1 MKALLTAG
9 GRATRLR
16 PITWTLNKHL
26 IPLANK
32 PMLGYAIEKLVDA
45 GITEI
50 GINVNAGD
58 TEIAQAFGD
67 GSKFGAKLSYLEQ
80 PGGPLGIAHAVNAQ
94 QAFLGDEPFIF
105 FLGDN
110 IVLGSLKRFVD
121 KFESEKLNCL
131 LALSRVK
138 NPNRFGVPVF
148 DEAGKITSVEEKP
161 ENPKSQFAVTGIYVY
176 DKSFFEAF
184 KHIQPS
190 ARGEYEISDIH
201 TWLLQNNYNVGHE
214 EITGW
219 WKDTGNPEDLLEGN
233 ALFLNELPI
242 EKTVMQG
249 EVMDGAVIQGK
260 VSIGAGTKIGPR
272 VLIRGPVVIG
282 EGCIINDAYIGPYT
296 AIGNSVTVDGTEI
309 EHSIVF
315 DGAAIR
321 ANKRIVDSLIGKNA
335 VVTRVESSL
344 PHGHKLVV
352 GDHARVE
359 L

>member
-1 MKALLTAG
+1 MKALVAAG

-32 PMLGYAIEKLVDA
+32 PMLGYAIEKLVAA

-50 GINVNAGD
+50 GVNVNPGE
-58 TEIAQAFGD
+58 TEIPKAFGD
-67 GSKFGAKLSYLEQ
+67 GSAYGARITYLEQ
-80 PGGPLGIAHAVNAQ
+80 QGGPLGVAHAVNSA
-94 QAFLGDEPFIF
+94 QAFLGDEPFVF
-105 FLGDN
+105 YLGDN
-110 IVLGSLKRFVD
+110 IVLGSLERFVKRFT
-121 KFESEKLNCL
+121 EEGLNCL
-131 LALSRVK
+131 LALSRAK
-138 NPNRFGVPVF
+138 RLERFGVPVM
-148 DEAGKITSVEEKP
+148 DEQGRILRVEEKP
-161 ENPKSQFAVTGIYVY
+161 KEPKSPFAVTGIYVY
-176 DKSFFEAF
+176 DKNFFEAF

-201 TWLLQNNYNVGHE
+201 TWLIENGYKVGHE

-219 WKDTGNPEDLLEGN
+219 WKDTGTPDDLLEGN
-233 ALFLNELPI
+233 ALFLNELA
-242 EKTVMQG
+242 EAK
-249 EVMDGAVIQGK
+249 AVNEGQVAETAVLQGK
-260 VSIGAGTKIGPR
+260 VSIGKGTKVGPK

-282 EGCIINDAYIGPYT
+282 ENCVINESYIGPYT
-296 AIGNSVTVDGTEI
+296 AIGNGVTVEGTEI

-315 DGAAIR
+315 DGATIR

-335 VVTRVESSL
+335 VVTRVEESL